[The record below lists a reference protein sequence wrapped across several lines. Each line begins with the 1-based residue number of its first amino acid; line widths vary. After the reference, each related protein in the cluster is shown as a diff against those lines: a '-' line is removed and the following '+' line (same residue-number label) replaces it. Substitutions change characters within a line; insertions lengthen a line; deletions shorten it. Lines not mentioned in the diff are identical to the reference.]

1 MRLIQ
6 ILLPVRDNGGVPF
19 GRHLHDAVR
28 RELTDAFGGV
38 TAYTRA
44 PAAGLWDEGSEVVQ
58 DDIVIYE
65 VMTDALDDDWWRDY
79 RASLERRFH
88 QDEVVVRALPMQRV

>member
-6 ILLPVRDNGGVPF
+6 ILLPVRDNEGVAF
-19 GRHLHDAVR
+19 GRELHDVVR

-38 TAYTRA
+38 TAYMRA
-44 PAAGLWDEGSEVVQ
+44 PAAGLWDEGSEVVR

-65 VMTDALDDDWWRDY
+65 VMAESLDDRWWRDY
-79 RASLERRFH
+79 RTRLERRFR
-88 QDEVVVRALPMQRV
+88 QDEVVVRALPMERL

>member
-6 ILLPVRDNGGVPF
+6 ILLPVHDNEGVAF
-19 GRHLHDAVR
+19 GRELHDVVR

-38 TAYTRA
+38 TAYMRA
-44 PAAGLWDEGSEVVQ
+44 PAAGLWDEGSEVVR

-65 VMTDALDDDWWRDY
+65 VMAESLDDRWWRDY
-79 RASLERRFH
+79 RTRLERRFR
-88 QDEVVVRALPMQRV
+88 QDEVVVRALPMERL

>member
-6 ILLPVRDNGGVPF
+6 ILLPTHDNDGQPF
-19 GRHLHDAVR
+19 PHATFATVR

-44 PAAGLWDEGSEVVQ
+44 PATARP
-58 DDIVIYE
+58 
-65 VMTDALDDDWWRDY
+65 WRS
-79 RASLERRFH
+79 ASDRTRS
-88 QDEVVVRALPMQRV
+88 

>member
-6 ILLPVRDNGGVPF
+6 ILLPVRDNEGVALE
-19 GRHLHDAVR
+19 RALHDAVR

-38 TAYTRA
+38 TAYQRA
-44 PAAGLWDEGSEVVQ
+44 PASGLWDEGSEVVR

-65 VMTDALDDDWWRDY
+65 VMAESLDDRWWREY
-79 RASLERRFH
+79 RASLERRFR
-88 QDEVVVRALPMQRV
+88 QDEVVIRALPMERV